1 MYNIDGALAVY
12 IVQPFRD
19 VYNGNCFTNWVVM
32 SCVPCVDPCN
42 SVSKDDLDRWTN
54 SLKHVLANQAAMK
67 MFGDYLHACKL
78 DSADILELWKMCDDL
93 LRYVHH
99 KQIENESSKIKN
111 DYIAIVECASDVE
124 GLTEHQLRRLEETKS
139 SGSKKIL
146 ARVEKLRQTAYE
158 LMQHDYGLFRKKL
171 LKDHKI
177 AKK

>member
-1 MYNIDGALAVY
+1 
-12 IVQPFRD
+12 
-19 VYNGNCFTNWVVM
+19 
-32 SCVPCVDPCN
+32 
-42 SVSKDDLDRWTN
+42 
-54 SLKHVLANQAAMK
+54 
-67 MFGDYLHACKL
+67 
-78 DSADILELWKMCDDL
+78 MCDSL

-99 KQIENESSKIKN
+99 KKIENESLKIKN
-111 DYIAIVECASDVE
+111 DYIAIVECASEAE

-139 SGSKKIL
+139 SDPKKIL

>member
-1 MYNIDGALAVY
+1 MRTVY
-12 IVQPFRD
+12 YRLRLLPIVPKQM
-19 VYNGNCFTNWVVM
+19 NGNCFTNWIIM
-32 SCVPCVDPCN
+32 SSCVPCGDPCS

-54 SLKHVLANQAAMK
+54 SLKHVLANQTATK
-67 MFGDYLHACKL
+67 MFEVYLQACKL
-78 DSADILELWKMCDDL
+78 DSAEILELWKMCDGL

-99 KQIENESSKIKN
+99 KKIENETSRIKN
-111 DYIAIVECASDVE
+111 DYIAIVECAGEVE
-124 GLTEHQLRRLEETKS
+124 GLTEHQLRRLEETKT
-139 SGSKKIL
+139 SGPKKIL